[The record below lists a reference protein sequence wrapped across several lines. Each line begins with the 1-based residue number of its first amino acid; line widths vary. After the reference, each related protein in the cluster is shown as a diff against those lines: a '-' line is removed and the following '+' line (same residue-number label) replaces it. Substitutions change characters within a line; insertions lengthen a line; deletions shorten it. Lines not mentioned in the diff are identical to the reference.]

1 MQLIR
6 NLGRTR
12 RIIYLVIGV
21 ALIAYAAV
29 TVGLIA
35 GLGTIAL
42 LVLGIL
48 FVWSA
53 WYGH

>member
-1 MQLIR
+1 MPLIR
-6 NLGRTR
+6 NLGRTH

-29 TVGLIA
+29 TMGLIA
-35 GLGTIAL
+35 RLGTVL
-42 LVLGIL
+42 LLIVGIL

>member
-6 NLGRTR
+6 NLGRTHR
-12 RIIYLVIGV
+12 VIYLVIGV

>member
-1 MQLIR
+1 MPLIR
-6 NLGRTR
+6 NLGRTH

-21 ALIAYAAV
+21 ALIAYAAL

-35 GLGTIAL
+35 GLATVAL
-42 LVLGIL
+42 LILGIL
-48 FVWSA
+48 FLWSA

>member
-6 NLGRTR
+6 NLGRTH
-12 RIIYLVIGV
+12 RIIYLVIGA
-21 ALIAYAAV
+21 ALIAYAAL
-29 TVGLIA
+29 TLGLIA